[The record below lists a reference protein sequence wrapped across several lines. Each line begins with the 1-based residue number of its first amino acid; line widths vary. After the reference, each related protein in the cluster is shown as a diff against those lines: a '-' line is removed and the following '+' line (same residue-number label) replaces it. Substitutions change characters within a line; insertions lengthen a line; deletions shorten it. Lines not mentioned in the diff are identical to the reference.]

1 MTYNTPLD
9 AATAVWV
16 ETLDDDARE
25 FFEERAGIAEFD
37 GGMSRLDAEQL
48 AKALT
53 EAYLERR
60 ENHA

>member
-1 MTYNTPLD
+1 MPYNKPLD
-9 AATAVWV
+9 ATTAIWV

-37 GGMSRLDAEQL
+37 GGMSRLNAEQL

-60 ENHA
+60 ENDA

>member
-16 ETLDDDARE
+16 ETLDDDARK

-60 ENHA
+60 GNHA

>member
-60 ENHA
+60 GNHA

>member
-1 MTYNTPLD
+1 MDEWL
-9 AATAVWV
+9 

-25 FFEERAGIAEFD
+25 FFEERAGIAQFD

-60 ENHA
+60 DRK

>member
-1 MTYNTPLD
+1 MAYNTPLD

-60 ENHA
+60 DRK